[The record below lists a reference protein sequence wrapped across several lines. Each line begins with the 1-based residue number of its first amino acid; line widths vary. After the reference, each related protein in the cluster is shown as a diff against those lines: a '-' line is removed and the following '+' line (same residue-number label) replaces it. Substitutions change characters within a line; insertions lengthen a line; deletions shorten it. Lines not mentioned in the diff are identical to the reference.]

1 MKRRTAAAYLDL
13 SLIASAMT
21 GEAMTIEGLDT
32 IVSVSAYRRYVKI
45 TTSAGTVLLTPAQ
58 ASRLSDI
65 LEHAAREVQIE
76 SIEDVIDHN
85 TLWV

>member
-1 MKRRTAAAYLDL
+1 MYLDF

-21 GEAMTIEGLDT
+21 GEAMTTEGLDT
-32 IVSVSAYRRYVKI
+32 IVSVSTYRRYVKM

-58 ASRLSDI
+58 ASRLSDL
-65 LEHAAREVQIE
+65 LEHAAREAQIE
-76 SIEDVIDHN
+76 SVEDVIDHN

>member
-1 MKRRTAAAYLDL
+1 
-13 SLIASAMT
+13 
-21 GEAMTIEGLDT
+21 MTIEGLNT